1 MTTTRE
7 TPGAATIAALTDIVG
22 PQACL
27 TAADDTVSYTTDYRK
42 LYHGEAVAVVLP
54 ANTDEV
60 SRVMAWCYQ
69 HDIPVVPQGGNTSL
83 MGGAVPDAKGNAVVI
98 NLKRMNQVLEV
109 DAVNDTMTVQA
120 GVTLHAAR
128 AAAEESTR
136 LFPLRIGSEGS
147 CQIGG
152 NLSTNAGGTAVLRY
166 GNMRDLVLGVE
177 AVLPDGRI
185 YSGLRGL
192 RKDNT
197 GYDLKQLFVGSE
209 GTLGIITAAVLKL
222 MPLPR
227 ASSVAFVAVAD
238 PAAAVSLLGEAKKT
252 AGQSVTAFELISRPA
267 LDLVLAYLGG
277 MKSPL
282 EGAHDWM
289 VLIELTSGSSA
300 ESLDQTMVQVL
311 EAGMES
317 GLVLDAAIAASGA
330 DAQNFWRIREEI
342 SDAQTRTGGSIKCDV
357 SVPLSRIAKFI
368 DEATAAVL
376 ALEPSARMVVYG
388 HMGDGNVHFN
398 PLRPADRDSK
408 EFLAAHYKTISNAVD
423 SLAHAAGGS
432 ISAEHGI
439 GVAKRDDLTRFK
451 TPVELELMWQIKR
464 ALDPKNLLNP
474 AKVLPVTGAA
484 TAS

>member
-1 MTTTRE
+1 MTTSRE
-7 TPGAATIAALTDIVG
+7 TSVAATVAALSDIVG

-27 TAADDTVSYTTDYRK
+27 TAADDTATYTTDYRK
-42 LYHGEAVAVVLP
+42 LYHGQAIAVVLP

-69 HDIPVVPQGGNTSL
+69 HDISVVPQGGNTSL
-83 MGGAVPDAKGNAVVI
+83 MGGAVPDASGNAVII
-98 NLKRMNQVLEV
+98 NLKRMNRVLEV

-128 AAAEESTR
+128 AAAEEATR

-227 ASSVAFVAVAD
+227 ASSVAFVAVAN

-277 MKSPL
+277 MKSPM

-289 VLIELTSGSSA
+289 VLIELTSGSAA

-357 SVPLSRIAKFI
+357 SVPLSRIANFI
-368 DEATAAVL
+368 AEASAAVL

-408 EFLAAHYKTISNAVD
+408 EFLAAHYKTISHAVD

-439 GVAKRDDLTRFK
+439 GVAKRDDLARFK

-474 AKVLPVTGAA
+474 AKVLPAQ
-484 TAS
+484 